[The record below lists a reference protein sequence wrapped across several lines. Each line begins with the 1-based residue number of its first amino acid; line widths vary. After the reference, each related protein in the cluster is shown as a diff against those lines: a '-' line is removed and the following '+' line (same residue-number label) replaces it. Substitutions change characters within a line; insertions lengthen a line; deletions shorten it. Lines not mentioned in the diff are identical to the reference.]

1 MYLIFATEQEGID
14 RSEQEGIARALAYH
28 KVGKGSRY
36 VTRPRLTTIN
46 TWALP
51 VDGYNLTEEEEALT
65 VPSDAVSFP
74 DPEEI

>member
-14 RSEQEGIARALAYH
+14 RSEQEGIARGLAYH

-36 VTRPRLTTIN
+36 VTRPRLTSSD

-51 VDGYNLTEEEEALT
+51 VSTYNLTEEEQAAVVET
-65 VPSDAVSFP
+65 VSFP
-74 DPEEI
+74 EPEGI

>member
-14 RSEQEGIARALAYH
+14 RSEQEGIARGLAYH

-36 VTRPRLTTIN
+36 VTRPRLTSSD

-51 VDGYNLTEEEEALT
+51 VSTYNLTEDEQAAVVET
-65 VPSDAVSFP
+65 VSFP
-74 DPEEI
+74 EPEEI

>member
-14 RSEQEGIARALAYH
+14 RSEQEGIARGLAYH

-36 VTRPRLTTIN
+36 VTRPRLTSSD

-51 VDGYNLTEEEEALT
+51 VSTYNLTEDEQAAVVET
-65 VPSDAVSFP
+65 VSFP
-74 DPEEI
+74 DPEGI